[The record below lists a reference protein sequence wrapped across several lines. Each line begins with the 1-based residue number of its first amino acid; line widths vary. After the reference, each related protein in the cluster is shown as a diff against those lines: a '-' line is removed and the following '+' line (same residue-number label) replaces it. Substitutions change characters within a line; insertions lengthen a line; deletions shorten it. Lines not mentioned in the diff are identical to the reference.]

1 VLPSKET
8 ERAFGERRMRH
19 FLFDV
24 DGTLTEARKSMD
36 SKFISFFSNW
46 MRDKSVFLVSGSDL
60 PKLNEQVPTSISSKC
75 KGVFTC
81 MGNEFW
87 ESGKLSYRIKW
98 VPPDKLIEDLER
110 IRKCSPYRIKQDNYI
125 EIRTGMLNFSIAGR
139 GSTGEERML
148 YNNWDNESKEREQTA
163 SFVNTFYPDLE
174 ACLGGAI
181 SVDIQPK
188 GNNKSLASKWIRK
201 NIGGEM
207 VFFGDKIFKCGNDWE
222 IAEDIKENKDGK
234 CHQVENFLET
244 KSILT
249 TIYSKNEDEQ
259 KDPKGASLVQASF
272 FEGSRNR

>member
-1 VLPSKET
+1 
-8 ERAFGERRMRH
+8 MRH

-24 DGTLTEARKSMD
+24 DGTLTEPRKSMD
-36 SKFISFFSNW
+36 SSFVSFFLNW
-46 MRDKSVFLVSGSDL
+46 AKGKNVFLVSGSDL
-60 PKLNEQVPTSISSKC
+60 PKLNQQVPTEVSSKC
-75 KGVFTC
+75 KGLFTC
-81 MGNEFW
+81 MGNELW
-87 ESGKLSYRIKW
+87 EDGKLSYRVKW
-98 VPPDKLIEDLER
+98 TPPDKLIEDLER
-110 IRKCSPYRIKQDNYI
+110 IRKCSPYRIKQNNHI
-125 EIRTGMLNFSIAGR
+125 EVRTGMLNFSVAGR
-139 GSTGEERML
+139 GSTEEERML
-148 YNNWDNESKEREQTA
+148 YNNWDNEAKEREQTA
-163 SFVNTFYPDLE
+163 SFINTFYPNLE

-181 SVDIQPK
+181 SIDIQPK